1 MKTEHVVVGMSGGVD
16 SAAAAWMLHERG
28 YRVSGVTLRFSCYA
42 RSAASPRPCCS
53 DALLR
58 RARRLCAKLGI
69 DHHVVDVEK
78 EFNETVV
85 RDFLDGYRAG
95 RTPNPCIVCNEKV
108 KFPALVNAADR
119 LGCEWIATGHY
130 ARLVSGGRG
139 APLLAAAI
147 DAKKDQSYFLYRV
160 PVKILRRTLFPLGE
174 TLKESVKTAS
184 ARFGPGNE
192 GQRESQDVCFLPD
205 GDLRR
210 FLGERIGFAPGEIVG
225 RDGRVLGRHDGA
237 HLYTIGQRK
246 GLGVA
251 GGIPLYVSEIDTRG
265 RRVVLGRKEEIFSA
279 LALCGN
285 LRLRS
290 RDLSDGLAAKI
301 RYGRA
306 PAEVARTVRR
316 GPLLEVV
323 FREPQWAVTPGQSLV
338 LYRGGAVVGGG
349 IIEKVT

>member
-16 SAAAAWMLHERG
+16 SAAAAWILHEKG
-28 YRVSGVTLRFSCYA
+28 CRVIGVTLRFYCYA

-69 DHHVVDVEK
+69 DHHVIDVEK

-85 RDFLDGYRAG
+85 RDFIDGYRAG
-95 RTPNPCIVCNEKV
+95 RTPNPCVLCNEKV
-108 KFPALVNAADR
+108 KFPALVKAADW
-119 LGCEWIATGHY
+119 LGCERIATGHY

-139 APLLAAAI
+139 APLLAAAF
-147 DAKKDQSYFLYRV
+147 DGKKDQSYFLYRV

-174 TLKESVKTAS
+174 MLKESVKSSS
-184 ARFGPGNE
+184 ARFGPGHE

-205 GDLRR
+205 GSLRR
-210 FLGERIGFAPGEIVG
+210 FLGERIGFDPGEIVDRG
-225 RDGRVLGRHDGA
+225 GRVLGRHDGA
-237 HLYTIGQRK
+237 YLYTIGQRK

-251 GGIPLYVSEIDTRG
+251 GGIPLYVSEIDARNN
-265 RRVVLGRKEEIFSA
+265 RVVLGRKEEIFSA
-279 LALCGN
+279 LALCGS

-290 RDLSDGLAAKI
+290 RDLSGGLAAKI

-306 PAEVARTVRR
+306 PADVARAVRR
-316 GPLLEVV
+316 GPLLEVA

-338 LYRGGAVVGGG
+338 LYRGGVVVGGG

>member
-28 YRVSGVTLRFSCYA
+28 YRVFGVTLRFYCYA

-58 RARRLCAKLGI
+58 RARGLCAKLGI
-69 DHHVVDVEK
+69 AHHVIDVER
-78 EFNETVV
+78 EFDGTVV
-85 RDFLDGYRAG
+85 RDFIDGYRAG
-95 RTPNPCIVCNEKV
+95 RTPNPCILCNEKV
-108 KFPALVNAADR
+108 KFPALVKAADW
-119 LGCEWIATGHY
+119 LGCERIATGHY
-130 ARLVSGGRG
+130 ARLVPGGRG
-139 APLLAAAI
+139 APFLAAAF

-174 TLKESVKTAS
+174 TFKESVKTAS
-184 ARFGPGNE
+184 ARFGPGHE
-192 GQRESQDVCFLPD
+192 GQRESQDICFLPD

-210 FLGERIGFAPGEIVG
+210 FLGDRIGFAPGEIVD

-251 GGIPLYVSEIDTRG
+251 GGIPLYVSAIDTRDN
-265 RRVVLGRKEEIFSA
+265 RVVLARKEEIFGTG
-279 LALCGN
+279 ALCGS

-290 RDLSDGLAAKI
+290 RDLPGGLAAKI

-306 PAEVARTVRR
+306 PADVARAVRR
-316 GPLLEVV
+316 GPLLEVI

-338 LYRGGAVVGGG
+338 LYRDGVVVGGG